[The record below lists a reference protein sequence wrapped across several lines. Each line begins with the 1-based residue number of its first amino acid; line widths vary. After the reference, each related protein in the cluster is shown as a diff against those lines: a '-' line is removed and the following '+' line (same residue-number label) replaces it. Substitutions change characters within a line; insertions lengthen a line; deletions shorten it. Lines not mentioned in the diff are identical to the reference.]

1 MSAIWGMD
9 GTEAGCATQPMS
21 LRSCKREQGKA
32 LFWDIILAPIC
43 VYDISPNF
51 VAFGSHSSL
60 LQLPQYFDKAELE
73 REIELFGRLNGADVV
88 AAAVLQ
94 LCLAKFRH

>member
-43 VYDISPNF
+43 VFGISP
-51 VAFGSHSSL
+51 HLL

-73 REIELFGRLNGADVV
+73 REIELFGRLNEADV
-88 AAAVLQ
+88 AAADVLQ